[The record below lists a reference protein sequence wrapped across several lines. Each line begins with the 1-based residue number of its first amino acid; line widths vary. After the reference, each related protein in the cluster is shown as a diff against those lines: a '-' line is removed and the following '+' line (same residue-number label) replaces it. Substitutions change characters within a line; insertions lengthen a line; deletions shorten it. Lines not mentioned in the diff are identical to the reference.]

1 MDIGD
6 NVFCLGV
13 VICAAAVLITAI
25 IKGWRP

>member
-6 NVFCLGV
+6 NILCLGIV
-13 VICAAAVLITAI
+13 VCAAAVIITAI